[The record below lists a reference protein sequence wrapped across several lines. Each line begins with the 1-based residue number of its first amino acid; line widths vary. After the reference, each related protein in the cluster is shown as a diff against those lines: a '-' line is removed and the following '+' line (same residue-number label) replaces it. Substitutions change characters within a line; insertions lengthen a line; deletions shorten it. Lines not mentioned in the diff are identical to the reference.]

1 MHIEKTSED
10 QAQRLLATH
19 PGLLDEE
26 SANMQERSHVV
37 HCMQCAL
44 QFQVDIAPLRQE
56 DRGSKNAEE
65 VMHIRYHQPESNEQ
79 GDVLAS
85 SAQEQLVDK
94 EDERVS
100 CQKTC

>member
-1 MHIEKTSED
+1 MQIEMTSED

-44 QFQVDIAPLRQE
+44 QFQVDIAPLKQE
-56 DRGSKNAEE
+56 DRGGKHTEGA
-65 VMHIRYHQPESNEQ
+65 MHIRYHQPERNEQ
-79 GDVLAS
+79 ADVLAS

-100 CQKTC
+100 FQKTC